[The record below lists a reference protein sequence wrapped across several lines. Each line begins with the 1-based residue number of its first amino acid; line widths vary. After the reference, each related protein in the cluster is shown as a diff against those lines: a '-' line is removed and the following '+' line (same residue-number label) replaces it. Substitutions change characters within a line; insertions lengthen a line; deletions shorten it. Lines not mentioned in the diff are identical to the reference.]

1 MNGPW
6 NAGFQVMIARLTLI
20 FMGLLMAGLVGSFFL
35 YVSALALLTSIAVV
49 IGLVATLAL
58 GFWAGL
64 NSSNQ
69 PQPSPAK
76 RRSLQVI
83 NAGEATFLP

>member
-1 MNGPW
+1 
-6 NAGFQVMIARLTLI
+6 MIARFTLI
-20 FMGLLMAGLVGSFFL
+20 LAGLLMAGLVGSFFL
-35 YVSALALLTSIAVV
+35 YVSVLALLTSIAVV

-69 PQPSPAK
+69 SPAGPGK
-76 RRSLQVI
+76 AGSLQVI
-83 NAGEATFLP
+83 NAPGEVTILQ

>member
-1 MNGPW
+1 
-6 NAGFQVMIARLTLI
+6 MIARFTLI
-20 FMGLLMAGLVGSFFL
+20 LVGLLMAGLVGSFFL
-35 YVSALALLTSIAVV
+35 YVSALALLTSIAVM

-69 PQPSPAK
+69 YPARPGK
-76 RRSLQVI
+76 ARSFQVI
-83 NAGEATFLP
+83 NSPGEATILQ

>member
-1 MNGPW
+1 
-6 NAGFQVMIARLTLI
+6 MIARFMLI
-20 FMGLLMAGLVGSFFL
+20 LAGLLMAGLVGSFFL
-35 YVSALALLTSIAVV
+35 YVSVLALLTSIAVV

-69 PQPSPAK
+69 SLPGPGKAGP
-76 RRSLQVI
+76 LQVI
-83 NAGEATFLP
+83 NAPGEVTILQ